1 MINLIS
7 NIYYFV
13 FTVRRRQHNLDLPL
27 KRVMIELFLFHQY
40 SCYLD
45 FHHFPRL
52 RFRRIYAYRALQHL
66 QFLHTPAIPI
76 YFYKKLKIKVF
87 THRGRVHPVTKFLNL
102 AFFLFSILAKMPV
115 EMVSVSGSLSFS

>member
-1 MINLIS
+1 MINLIA
-7 NIYYFV
+7 NIFYSV
-13 FTVRRRQHNLDLPL
+13 FTVRHRQHNLGLPL

-66 QFLHTPAIPI
+66 RFLHTPAIPI
-76 YFYKKLKIKVF
+76 YFYKNFENKIF
-87 THRGRVHPVTKFLNL
+87 YSPRRSTSSYGIFEFR
-102 AFFLFSILAKMPV
+102 LFSLFDFGENASRDDQRIGKFA
-115 EMVSVSGSLSFS
+115 F